1 MGRRCLEMLVDHAL
15 RRECGCIPEP
25 QNTAADRARTL
36 LRHAAEHV
44 AQMTAQW
51 LRVGFC
57 QGNFNA
63 DNCLISGRTMD
74 YGPFG
79 YVEEF
84 DPDFGSW
91 VGSGSH
97 FAFMNQPTAGLMN
110 LRSLTEALAP
120 LLGLDEDEVFKSVE
134 ATYLQASEDAKTE
147 VWQKKLG

>member
-25 QNTAADRARTL
+25 QNTAADRVWAL
-36 LRHAAEHV
+36 LRHTAHGV
-44 AQMTAQW
+44 AHMTAQW

-84 DPDFGSW
+84 DPRFGSW
-91 VGSGSH
+91 TGSGSH

-110 LRSLTEALAP
+110 LRTLSESLAP
-120 LLGLDEDEVFKSVE
+120 LLRQDEDEVFESVKSI
-134 ATYLQASEDAKTE
+134 YLQASEDAKTE
-147 VWQKKLG
+147 VW